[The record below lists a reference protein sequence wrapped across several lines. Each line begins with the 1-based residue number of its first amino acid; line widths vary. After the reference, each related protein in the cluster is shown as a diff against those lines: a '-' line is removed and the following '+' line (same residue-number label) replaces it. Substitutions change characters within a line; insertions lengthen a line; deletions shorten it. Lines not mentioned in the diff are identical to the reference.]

1 MGYLFIAI
9 AATLIS
15 FGSYVLAFSLVVDQ
29 PRSVFQFL
37 QGIDFIGLLLGIF
50 LNLVGSLFWAG
61 GRAKFEAYFQA
72 WNLYLILLVAFGLLI
87 SVIIRKDSIS
97 MSQFLGVVLAAISI
111 SLIIDR

>member
-15 FGSYVLAFSLVVDQ
+15 LGSYVLALSLVVDQ

-37 QGIDFIGLLLGIF
+37 QGINFIGLLAGIL

-72 WNLYLILLVAFGLLI
+72 WNIYLILLVVFGVLI
-87 SVIIRKDSIS
+87 SVVVHKDSIS
-97 MSQFLGVVLAAISI
+97 LSQFVGVVLAAISI
-111 SLIIDR
+111 SLIANS